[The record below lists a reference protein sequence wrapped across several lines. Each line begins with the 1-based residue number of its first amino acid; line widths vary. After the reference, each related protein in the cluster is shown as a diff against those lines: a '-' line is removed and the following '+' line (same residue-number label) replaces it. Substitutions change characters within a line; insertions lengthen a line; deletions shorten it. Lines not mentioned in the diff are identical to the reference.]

1 MSLTQAVL
9 GEIEYEAASTRRMFK
24 ALPDEHWNWKP
35 HEKSFT
41 LGQLAAHVAEIFG
54 WAAGVVKSDSFDFA
68 SGYAPPKAANV
79 NELLALLDQN
89 AKKAEDALKAAPN
102 DLDWHA
108 MWTLRNG
115 DEIYFRYARIQTM
128 RGSVIKHIC
137 HHRGQLAVYLRLL
150 DKPVPG
156 MYGPSADEMENV
168 AHIA

>member
-9 GEIEYEAASTRRMFK
+9 GEIEYETASTRRMFE
-24 ALPDEHWNWKP
+24 ALSDEHWNWKP

-68 SGYAPPKAANV
+68 SGYAPPKVATVA
-79 NELLALLDQN
+79 ELMSYLDRN
-89 AKKAEDALKAAPN
+89 AEKAVDALKTAPN

-108 MWTLRNG
+108 VWTLRNG
-115 DEIYFRYARIQTM
+115 DEIYFQYARIQTM

-156 MYGPSADEMENV
+156 MYGPSADEMEKV
-168 AHIA
+168 THIA